1 MIEVS
6 PAHRTAA
13 AHISPRFR
21 IGRPVRVCFLID
33 NLSRAGTETQLLAL
47 LQAFDRTLVEPYLVI
62 LDGEGDES
70 RSLEPDHCPVMRLG
84 VKKLLSRRAL
94 TAGRWFARFLRRRN
108 IDVAQIYFLDSFY
121 FGAPIARR
129 AGVRRVIRVRNNLGY
144 WLTLRHRLL
153 NRIYRRWVDRN
164 LTNSVQGRAELESE
178 GVAASSITVLEN
190 GVDIERF
197 RVLPPEFNG
206 TIRVGAV
213 ANLRTIKCLDRLV
226 RSAAELLQRHPNL
239 QFEIAGE
246 GPQRGELEKLIQDLR
261 IAERFHLLGAILNVP
276 GFLASLD
283 IAVLCSKSEGMSNA
297 LLEYMAAGRAIVATR
312 VGAAEQLIRNGQDG
326 LLIEP
331 NDDAALTDAIAQL
344 IESPEG
350 ARRFGASA
358 QRRAV
363 ESFSRMAMR
372 RRFEEFYHGL
382 LATG

>member
-6 PAHRTAA
+6 PAHKTAA

-47 LQAFDRTLVEPYLVI
+47 LQAFDRTLVEPYLVM
-62 LDGEGDES
+62 LDGESDES

-84 VKKLLSRRAL
+84 VKKLFSRRAI

-108 IDVAQIYFLDSFY
+108 IDVVQIYVLDSFY

-129 AGVRRVIRVRNNLGY
+129 AGVRRIVRVRNNLGY
-144 WLTLRHRLL
+144 WLTLRHRMM
-153 NRIYRRWVDRN
+153 NRIYRRWVDCN
-164 LTNSVQGRAELESE
+164 LTNSLQGRAALEAE

-206 TIRVGAV
+206 EIRVGAV
-213 ANLRTIKCLDRLV
+213 ANLRQVKCLDRLV
-226 RSAAELLQRHPNL
+226 RSAADLLRQYPHL
-239 QFEIAGE
+239 HFEIAGE
-246 GPQRGELEKLIQDLR
+246 GRQRGDLERLIQELQ
-261 IAERFHLLGAILNVP
+261 ISERFHLLGAILNVP

-283 IAVLCSKSEGMSNA
+283 IAVLCSNSEGMSNA

-331 NDDAALTDAIAQL
+331 NDDKALTEALQHL
-344 IESPEG
+344 IINPDE

-358 QRRAV
+358 QRRAI